1 MIFPP
6 VGQRVPLCPSTP
18 RLPQPRPGVDPGPG
32 SDLSPALPPPEPGQG
47 DPAQPDLLLLE
58 VFSPE
63 LETLL
68 QVGDVGS
75 WDRAVRPAVGP
86 GS

>member
-1 MIFPP
+1 MCPP
-6 VGQRVPLCPSTP
+6 VGQRVPCRPPVSRLPST
-18 RLPQPRPGVDPGPG
+18 RPGVDLGSR
-32 SDLSPALPPPEPGQG
+32 SDLSQALPPPEPGQG
-47 DPAQPDLLLLE
+47 GPAQPNLLLLE